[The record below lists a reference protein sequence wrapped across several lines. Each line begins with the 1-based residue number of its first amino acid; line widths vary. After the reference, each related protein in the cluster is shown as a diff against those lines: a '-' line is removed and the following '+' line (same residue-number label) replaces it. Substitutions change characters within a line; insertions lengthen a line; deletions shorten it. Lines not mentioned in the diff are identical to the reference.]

1 MIVEG
6 RTIMSGKAT
15 GEVVKLGE
23 PLSFL
28 GGVDGSTGDLRVGGG
43 GNVAGKV
50 LVFPKGKGS
59 TVGSFVMY
67 DLMVHGVA
75 PAAVIN
81 ETAET
86 IVATGAV
93 ISSIPMV
100 DSVPSVDMFEDGD
113 VVTVD
118 ATAGTVEIEGVE
130 MKESVSEMKESV
142 SSAVVMDGRVLML
155 KRPES
160 SHSFPGVWSLV
171 AGRVEPGESPEDAAR
186 REIREETAIEVGSPA
201 ASLGPVYV
209 REGRILWK
217 VHPFAFSV
225 SGQGGTHPVE
235 GAPVRVQRVRRRARP
250 ERGERGLPVG
260 PSRGHPRSR
269 DRQGHGARCG
279 RASEAV
285 LKNDSAGARG
295 GSRPISFLTDR
306 VSSPTM
312 GPPTRCPS
320 SPV

>member
-1 MIVEG
+1 
-6 RTIMSGKAT
+6 MSGKAT

-113 VVTVD
+113 IVTVD

-130 MKESVSEMKESV
+130 MKESA
-142 SSAVVMDGRVLML
+142 SS
-155 KRPES
+155 
-160 SHSFPGVWSLV
+160 WT
-171 AGRVEPGESPEDAAR
+171 AGS
-186 REIREETAIEVGSPA
+186 
-201 ASLGPVYV
+201 
-209 REGRILWK
+209 
-217 VHPFAFSV
+217 
-225 SGQGGTHPVE
+225 
-235 GAPVRVQRVRRRARP
+235 
-250 ERGERGLPVG
+250 
-260 PSRGHPRSR
+260 
-269 DRQGHGARCG
+269 
-279 RASEAV
+279 
-285 LKNDSAGARG
+285 
-295 GSRPISFLTDR
+295 
-306 VSSPTM
+306 
-312 GPPTRCPS
+312 
-320 SPV
+320 